1 MKNIKFI
8 LGFSL
13 IAIFFIVACSK
24 EDSTNIET
32 TQLKV
37 SDFNKI
43 GEIHNSFLTNVKDN
57 FEIIETLTNEQ
68 EKIEAIYQFNK
79 DFVTSLDISAT
90 EKNLLIA
97 DLDKTKSLVK
107 EDVLIS
113 KSFGIAL
120 NNKYYSKN
128 QENEENLFDIIENLK
143 TDGKINNESYQILNS
158 LSNDLKANYE
168 GSLSDNQLKINV
180 QSLIN
185 DFNNAGYS
193 ENSDGEMVG
202 TVLSISI
209 SSIEWWEQN
218 PDALDN
224 LESRSNVSNK
234 AVIAP
239 WLAADLVGA
248 AWGGA
253 TGAIASYAGAGEVN
267 WTAVGIGAAS
277 GAISG
282 STGAIGKIANWLF

>member
-1 MKNIKFI
+1 MKNIKFK

-13 IAIFFIVACSK
+13 IAILFIVACSK
-24 EDSTNIET
+24 EDSTKIET

-43 GEIHNSFLTNVKDN
+43 GKIHNSFLTNVKDN
-57 FEIIETLTNEQ
+57 FKIIETFTDEQ

-79 DFVTSLDISAT
+79 DFVTSLDISST

-97 DLDKTKSLVK
+97 DLNKTKSLVK

-113 KSFGIAL
+113 KSFGISI
-120 NNKYYSKN
+120 NNKSNSKK

-180 QSLIN
+180 QLLIN
-185 DFNNAGYS
+185 DFNNVGYS
-193 ENSDGEMVG
+193 ENTEGELVG
-202 TVLSISI
+202 TVLAISI

-224 LESRSNVSNK
+224 LASKSNASNK
-234 AVIAP
+234 ALIAP
-239 WLAADLVGA
+239 WLAADLVGGTLGAVASAGIQKGVNGDVNWEIVGWSALA
-248 AWGGA
+248 AGA
-253 TGAIASYAGAGEVN
+253 TA
-267 WTAVGIGAAS
+267 
-277 GAISG
+277 
-282 STGAIGKIANWLF
+282 STGAVGKIVKWLF

>member
-1 MKNIKFI
+1 MKNIKFK

-32 TQLKV
+32 KQLKV

-57 FEIIETLTNEQ
+57 FKIIETLKDEQ

-79 DFVTSLDISAT
+79 DFVTSLDISAA

-120 NNKYYSKN
+120 NNKSYSKN

-143 TDGKINNESYQILNS
+143 TDGKINNGSYQILNS

-185 DFNNAGYS
+185 DFNNVGYS
-193 ENSDGEMVG
+193 ENSEGDMVG
-202 TVLSISI
+202 TVLAISI

-224 LESRSNVSNK
+224 LASKSNVSNK
-234 AVIAP
+234 ALIAP
-239 WLAADLVGA
+239 WLAADLVG
-248 AWGGA
+248 GA
-253 TGAIASYAGAGEVN
+253 VSGVI
-267 WTAVGIGAAS
+267 AAS
-277 GAISG
+277 GQAVINGDVDWAVVGWSALG
-282 STGAIGKIANWLF
+282 GAVSSSTGAVGKILKWLS